1 MGQLNVIE
9 GAKGGEWRI
18 QYNQGTQ
25 KFDFGVKSGSSW
37 YDASVAAGTN
47 GTASLVGVY
56 DRANGKVSIYNNG
69 SLADENSNVP
79 NSNLATANLMWAIGG
94 RGDGSGFNDAT
105 IDEVA
110 LWSDVLSA
118 SEVTALYAS
127 GYGLNAGS
135 NSGNYTSSSD
145 LAGYWRMNEG
155 TGSTVDDASANNNT
169 GNIQGAS
176 WSVESPISGTFI
188 WNRDTTAPTIA
199 ITATD
204 GSNAVSDGAT
214 TNDATLTVTFT
225 SSEATT
231 NFAAADIT
239 VSGGAISNFS
249 ATSSTVYTATFTPSA
264 AGATTI
270 DVAANTFTD
279 AAGNNNTAANQF
291 NWNYDNV
298 APTMTITATNSSG
311 TAVADGATTNDGT
324 LTVTFT
330 SSEATTN
337 FAAADITVSGGA
349 ISNFAATSSTVY
361 TSTFTPSAAGATT
374 IDVATNTFTDAAG
387 NNNTAATQFN
397 WTFDNVA
404 PAQVSGLVLTA
415 GIEKISFIW
424 NKNNENDVAKYN
436 VYRSTTSGFSPSSNN
451 LPPTITSTNNPVSW
465 SDNNLDAG
473 TTYYYRLSVTDQVGN
488 ESIKSDEVGSTVL
501 YSNRAPSIEN
511 IAERNSYTKMG
522 TQLLLFFYED
532 PDIDELVFSL
542 ESNNDSV
549 KTTHDEVHQRSSLSF
564 DGTDDYV
571 TAPSIELQN
580 SVFTLEVW
588 YKSDGA
594 GNHIQVNI
602 VGNYGTG
609 YSSSVSWNLMIQGSN
624 DDHWC
629 GSIFCSGRVWY

>member
-1 MGQLNVIE
+1 GSPTGSEVIKVVPSE
-9 GAKGGEWRI
+9 STSI
-18 QYNQGTQ
+18 
-25 KFDFGVKSGSSW
+25 
-37 YDASVAAGTN
+37 YDAAGNAAATGQGISVN
-47 GTASLVGVY
+47 LIE
-56 DRANGKVSIYNNG
+56 KV
-69 SLADENSNVP
+69 
-79 NSNLATANLMWAIGG
+79 
-94 RGDGSGFNDAT
+94 
-105 IDEVA
+105 
-110 LWSDVLSA
+110 
-118 SEVTALYAS
+118 
-127 GYGLNAGS
+127 
-135 NSGNYTSSSD
+135 
-145 LAGYWRMNEG
+145 
-155 TGSTVDDASANNNT
+155 
-169 GNIQGAS
+169 
-176 WSVESPISGTFI
+176 
-188 WNRDTTAPTIA
+188 APTMT

-204 GSNAVSDGAT
+204 GSNAVADGAT
-214 TNDATLTVTFT
+214 TNDA
-225 SSEATT
+225 
-231 NFAAADIT
+231 
-239 VSGGAISNFS
+239 
-249 ATSSTVYTATFTPSA
+249 
-264 AGATTI
+264 
-270 DVAANTFTD
+270 
-279 AAGNNNTAANQF
+279 
-291 NWNYDNV
+291 
-298 APTMTITATNSSG
+298 
-311 TAVADGATTNDGT
+311 T

-451 LPPTITSTNNPVSW
+451 LVATITSTNNPVSW

-511 IAERNSYTKMG
+511 IADIMIHEDGDTAF
-522 TQLLLFFYED
+522 TVFYED

-588 YKSDGA
+588 YKSDGV
-594 GNHIQVNI
+594 GNQGEVNI

-624 DDHWC
+624 DSSPGVARFFAAGGNGIDGTTRIDDNAWHHIAFVR
-629 GSIFCSGRVWY
+629 SSD